1 LNKNI
6 NNIFIVIIIL
16 FAAIS
21 VNLIYAQLI
30 NPQEILGHPENLR
43 YILEEAKEPRG
54 DIYSKDGALLAQS
67 RREGQFYLRYYPYGV
82 IFEPMLGFFNQ
93 KYGKSGMEL
102 ALDNFI
108 SHKKWP
114 GLIGTISRLI
124 SMNLSDEPD
133 TVTLTINSGLQERAY
148 ELLSGRRG
156 AVVALNPKS
165 GEVIAL
171 VSSPSFDPNRLMEE
185 WDVLLQ
191 DESSPFLNRATTG
204 LYPPGSTYKIITA
217 AAALEKEIGISK
229 IINCAGK
236 MEIAGNIVTE
246 FKGIS
251 HGEVDFEQA
260 FIKSCNI
267 FFASLA
273 LDLGTDLLSNYST
286 KLGFDEEIPFEL
298 PVQVSQLG
306 LANHSD
312 DVALAWTGIGQ
323 AKVLATPLQMALVAC
338 AIANDGIIM
347 EPFLLEDIKS
357 SDGKTLQHASPKI
370 LFRSVERQTAGKISE
385 MMEDVVENGT
395 GKAAGVPGIEIAGK
409 TGTAEVGT
417 GERPHSWFIGFAPAK
432 DPVIVLSII
441 IENGGAGGVEAAH
454 VFREIVSE
462 YLKEF

>member
-1 LNKNI
+1 
-6 NNIFIVIIIL
+6 
-16 FAAIS
+16 
-21 VNLIYAQLI
+21 
-30 NPQEILGHPENLR
+30 
-43 YILEEAKEPRG
+43 
-54 DIYSKDGALLAQS
+54 
-67 RREGQFYLRYYPYGV
+67 
-82 IFEPMLGFFNQ
+82 
-93 KYGKSGMEL
+93 
-102 ALDNFI
+102 
-108 SHKKWP
+108 
-114 GLIGTISRLI
+114 
-124 SMNLSDEPD
+124 
-133 TVTLTINSGLQERAY
+133 
-148 ELLSGRRG
+148 
-156 AVVALNPKS
+156 
-165 GEVIAL
+165 
-171 VSSPSFDPNRLMEE
+171 
-185 WDVLLQ
+185 
-191 DESSPFLNRATTG
+191 
-204 LYPPGSTYKIITA
+204 
-217 AAALEKEIGISK
+217 
-229 IINCAGK
+229 

-246 FKGIS
+246 FEGRS
-251 HGEVDFEQA
+251 HGEVDLEQA

-306 LANHSD
+306 LADHSD

-347 EPFLLEDIKS
+347 EPYLLEDIKS